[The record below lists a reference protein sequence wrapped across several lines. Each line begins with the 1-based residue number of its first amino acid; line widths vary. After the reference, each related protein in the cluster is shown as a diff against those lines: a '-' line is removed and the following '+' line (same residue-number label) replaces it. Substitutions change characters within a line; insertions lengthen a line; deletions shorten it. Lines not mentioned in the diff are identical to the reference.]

1 MAQLLSG
8 APVAAAIRERSKTE
22 AENLR
27 RQGISPCLAVLR
39 IGERPDT
46 ASYARS
52 LVNNAPKS
60 GVEARLIE
68 LPESLGQGEA
78 LARIRS
84 LNQDGTVHGILL
96 LRPLP
101 AHLEE
106 DALCQAIAPEKDV
119 DCATDL
125 SLAGVF
131 AGKTLGF
138 PPATPRAVMELLR
151 YYQIPLAGKKAV
163 VLGRSLVVGRPLAM
177 LLLQAHATVS
187 ICHSKT
193 EDLAAYTRQADIIVA
208 AMGKARAVGAE
219 LLGQD
224 QIIIDVGIHR
234 SEDGSLCGDVD
245 FAAAEPLAAAI
256 TPVPGGVGAVT
267 TALLLQQVI
276 EAAACPHL

>member
-1 MAQLLSG
+1 MPAQ
-8 APVAAAIRERSKTE
+8 
-22 AENLR
+22 
-27 RQGISPCLAVLR
+27 
-39 IGERPDT
+39 
-46 ASYARS
+46 
-52 LVNNAPKS
+52 
-60 GVEARLIE
+60 
-68 LPESLGQGEA
+68 
-78 LARIRS
+78 
-84 LNQDGTVHGILL
+84 
-96 LRPLP
+96 
-101 AHLEE
+101 LEE
-106 DALCQAIAPEKDV
+106 DALCQAITPEKDV

-131 AGKTLGF
+131 AGKSLGF

-151 YYQIPLAGKKAV
+151 YYQISLAGKKAV

-177 LLLQAHATVS
+177 LLLQEHATVS

-193 EDLAAYTRQADIIVA
+193 EDLTVYTRQADIIVA
-208 AMGKARAVGAE
+208 AMGKAKAVGAE

-276 EAAACPHL
+276 EAAALS